1 VPKRVLVID
10 DDDNVVKFFSLAL
23 SENGYEPVGASD
35 GGEGLEKVKE
45 VQPDLI
51 VLDVMM
57 PRRSGFVLFKQLRK
71 APEYAN
77 IPVIM
82 VTGVADELEKQMTE
96 QGAGEDA
103 FDGLKQS
110 LAHAIQN
117 MREEGLVKPE
127 KFVDKPVDPED
138 LVAAVRELIGE

>member
-1 VPKRVLVID
+1 MAKKVLVID
-10 DDDNVVKFFSLAL
+10 DDENTVRFFSLAL
-23 SENGYEPVGASD
+23 SEGGYEPIGAFD
-35 GGEGLEKVKE
+35 GNEGLEKVRE
-45 VQPDLI
+45 IQPDLI

-71 APEYAN
+71 NPEFEK

-82 VTGVADELEKQMTE
+82 VTGVAEELEAQMHEDGT
-96 QGAGEDA
+96 GEDR

-110 LAHAIQN
+110 LAHAITK

-127 KFVDKPVDPED
+127 KFVDKPVEPAD
-138 LVAAVRELIGE
+138 LAKEIEAALAT

>member
-1 VPKRVLVID
+1 MPKKVLVID
-10 DDDNVVKFFSLAL
+10 DDENTVRFFSLAL
-23 SENGYEPVGASD
+23 SENGYEPIGAFD
-35 GGEGLEKVKE
+35 GNEGLEKVKE

-71 APEYAN
+71 NPDFKN

-82 VTGVADELEKQMTE
+82 VTGVAEELEKQMDQEET
-96 QGAGEDA
+96 GEDR

-110 LAHAIQN
+110 LAHAITK
-117 MREEGLVKPE
+117 MREEGLVKPD

>member
-1 VPKRVLVID
+1 MPKKVLVID
-10 DDDNVVKFFSLAL
+10 DDENTVRFFSLAL
-23 SENGYEPVGASD
+23 SENGYEPVGAFD
-35 GGEGLEKVKE
+35 GNEGLEKVRE

-71 APEYAN
+71 DPEFEK

-82 VTGVADELEKQMTE
+82 VTGVAEELEKQM
-96 QGAGEDA
+96 GEDA
-103 FDGLKQS
+103 TGEDRFDGLKQS
-110 LAHAIQN
+110 LAHAITK
-117 MREEGLVKPE
+117 MKEEGIVKPD

-138 LVAAVRELIGE
+138 LVAAVRELIGD

>member
-1 VPKRVLVID
+1 MPKRVLVID
-10 DDDNVVKFFSLAL
+10 DDENVIRFFSLAL
-23 SENGYEPVGASD
+23 SENGYEPIGASD

-71 APEYAN
+71 NPEYEK

-96 QGAGEDA
+96 HETGEDA

-110 LAHAIQN
+110 LAHAIKN
-117 MREEGLVKPE
+117 MRDEGLVRPE
-127 KFVDKPVDPED
+127 KFIDKPVDPED

>member
-1 VPKRVLVID
+1 MPKRVLVID
-10 DDDNVVKFFSLAL
+10 DDENVIKFFSLAL
-23 SENGYEPVGASD
+23 SEHGYEPIGASD
-35 GGEGLEKVKE
+35 GGEGLDKVKE

-71 APEYAN
+71 NPEYEN

-96 QGAGEDA
+96 NGTGEDS

-110 LAHAIQN
+110 LAHAIKR
-117 MREEGLVKPE
+117 MRDEGLVKPE
-127 KFVDKPVDPED
+127 RFVDKPVDPED

>member
-1 VPKRVLVID
+1 MAKKVLVID
-10 DDDNVVKFFSLAL
+10 DDENTVRFFSLAL
-23 SENGYEPVGASD
+23 SENGYEPIGAFD
-35 GGEGLEKVKE
+35 GSEGLEKVKE

-57 PRRSGFVLFKQLRK
+57 PRRSGFVLFKQIRK
-71 APEYAN
+71 NPEFEH

-82 VTGVADELEKQMTE
+82 VTGVAEELEKQME
-96 QGAGEDA
+96 QEETGEDR

-110 LAHAIQN
+110 LAHAITK
-117 MREEGLVKPE
+117 MREEGLVKPD